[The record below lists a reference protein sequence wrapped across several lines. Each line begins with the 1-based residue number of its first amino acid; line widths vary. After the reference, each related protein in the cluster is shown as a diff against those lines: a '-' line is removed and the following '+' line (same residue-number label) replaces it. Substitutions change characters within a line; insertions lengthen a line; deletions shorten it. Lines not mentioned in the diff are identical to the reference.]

1 MYRAAPTVSVHAL
14 GRRLQCVRVVHT
26 AATSAASRVLPGC
39 GAGRVVSARRF
50 YSMRPLSAPLGSR
63 CGAGSAVGL
72 SSSAALDSELS
83 RVASITGSASPLT
96 QMRFQATK
104 SADEASQQAKAGEGE
119 QAKAEG
125 AEGEKTAEGDAKP
138 EGDGA
143 KKDDEGVLS
152 AFRKIKDD
160 VRNFPDIYNAPNM
173 LNMAIFT
180 IFCLCSTGTEREAT
194 WWVDF
199 WGVDGHSLQP
209 WAWLGHSF
217 LCNNFLAMTFGMILF
232 HSLAHASMAAL
243 GGRQFATFV
252 AAVAV
257 ASGALMWLTA
267 ATVGPSIGLAD
278 EKQFGPWDV
287 LSALFVHQYLSNGT
301 TPWGLMLSFNGW
313 VRYANLVG
321 AVCILWYDPQPLLWG
336 TLLGLA
342 LTKGR
347 IFPPAAAAV

>member
-1 MYRAAPTVSVHAL
+1 MFRAAAPSVSVHAISQ
-14 GRRLQCVRVVHT
+14 RLQCVRVVQT
-26 AATSAASRVLPGC
+26 AATGAASRALPGC
-39 GAGRVVSARRF
+39 AGGRVMSTRRF
-50 YSMRPLSAPLGSR
+50 YSMRPTARSMR
-63 CGAGSAVGL
+63 CGSAVGL

-83 RVASITGSASPLT
+83 RYASLSSGTTAGPMT
-96 QMRFQATK
+96 QMRFQAAK
-104 SADEASQQAKAGEGE
+104 PSEEAGKADAEGAEKKKA
-119 QAKAEG
+119 AEG
-125 AEGEKTAEGDAKP
+125 AEGEGEKPAEGE
-138 EGDGA
+138 EGA
-143 KKDDEGVLS
+143 EKKKEDEGVLS
-152 AFRKIKDD
+152 AFWKLKDD
-160 VRNFPDIYNAPNM
+160 IKAFPDIYNAPNM

-180 IFCLCSTGTEREAT
+180 IFCLCSTGTEREAE
-194 WWVDF
+194 WWVNC
-199 WGVDGHSLQP
+199 WGVDGHSFAP

-257 ASGALMWLTA
+257 ASGAMMWLTA
-267 ATVGPSIGLAD
+267 ASVGPSLGLAD

-321 AVCILWYDPQPLLWG
+321 AVCILWYDPQPLVWG
-336 TLLGLA
+336 TLMGILF
-342 LTKGR
+342 TKGR
-347 IFPPAAAAV
+347 IFPPAVAAAV